1 MTTQDL
7 LALVVD
13 ALEDIKAQNMQVFD
27 TTALTNLFE
36 RVIIC
41 NGTSNRQTRA
51 LASHVREKVKESG
64 GEVLG
69 IEGEESGE
77 WVLVDM
83 GNIVVHIMQ
92 PMIRDY
98 YRLEE
103 LWGATPVVMEKKV
116 PAAKKV
122 AAKKVAIKKASALDG
137 DQAAAPAKKT
147 VARKVPAKKAVVK
160 KTTA

>member
-7 LALVVD
+7 LVLVVD

-69 IEGEESGE
+69 VEGEESGE

-103 LWGATPVVMEKKV
+103 LWGATPVVMEKKAPV
-116 PAAKKV
+116 VKKV
-122 AAKKVAIKKASALDG
+122 AAKKVAVTSADG
-137 DQAAAPAKKT
+137 EAAPAKKT
-147 VARKVPAKKAVVK
+147 VARKVPAKKVAVK
-160 KTTA
+160 KVAVKKATD